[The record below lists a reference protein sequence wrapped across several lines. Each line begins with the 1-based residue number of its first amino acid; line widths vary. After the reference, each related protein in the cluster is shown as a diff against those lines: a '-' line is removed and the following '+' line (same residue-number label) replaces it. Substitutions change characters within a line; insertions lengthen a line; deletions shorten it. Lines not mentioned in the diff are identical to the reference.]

1 MNIYRCSIGEWWDG
15 VRRELAR
22 CRVKE
27 GDNYGLCST
36 LSSGYLWSLLVL
48 TELVQF
54 NLYVSVRVRPTRMPC
69 SAGACQRCGG
79 LASRRRIRRYR
90 TSTAHHSL
98 NISSL
103 PYGLFTL
110 YTALATIHPSLSH
123 RRPPS
128 CPCCRFVG
136 CSRSSSFPMSS
147 PSAPRSQQLYN
158 VFRNTLW
165 FHILRRLFT
174 LLELCCSSS
183 TLYVSRPM
191 ATRDVLRSGLDIG
204 VPEF

>member
-69 SAGACQRCGG
+69 SAGACQRRAVDLPPGDTSG
-79 LASRRRIRRYR
+79 ATKRRLPTTR
-90 TSTAHHSL
+90 STFLLCLTDCSPC
-98 NISSL
+98 IPPL
-103 PYGLFTL
+103 PPS
-110 YTALATIHPSLSH
+110 IHPSPIVDPPLVHVVALSVVHARRRFPCH
-123 RRPPS
+123 RLLLL
-128 CPCCRFVG
+128 
-136 CSRSSSFPMSS
+136 
-147 PSAPRSQQLYN
+147 A
-158 VFRNTLW
+158 RNSYIM
-165 FHILRRLFT
+165 F
-174 LLELCCSSS
+174 
-183 TLYVSRPM
+183 
-191 ATRDVLRSGLDIG
+191 SGIPYGSIYCAVCLHC
-204 VPEF
+204 